1 MQKRSEATRNNIL
14 QAAMQLFASRGYD
27 ATSVAQICQA
37 AGVSKGAFYH
47 HFPSKQAVFVALLDN
62 WLNVLDEQIA
72 ALVSQAGSI
81 PEGLVQMASVSED
94 VFKSARGQLPMFLEF
109 WRESSH
115 DPLVW
120 NATIEPYRHYTNL
133 FSGLIERGIQEGSLE
148 PVDPQ
153 TTARVLL
160 ALVLGVILQGVMDP
174 EGAAW
179 NDVLREGIQLIMM
192 KGLARENR

>member
-1 MQKRSEATRNNIL
+1 MQKRSEATQNNIL
-14 QAAMQLFASRGYD
+14 QAAMELFASRGYD

-47 HFPSKQAVFVALLDN
+47 HFPSKQAVFVALLEN
-62 WLNVLDEQIA
+62 WLSALDEQIA
-72 ALVSQAGSI
+72 RLVSQAGTI
-81 PEGLVQMASVSED
+81 HAGLIQMASVSEG

-120 NATIEPYRHYTNL
+120 NATIEPYRHYTDL
-133 FSGLIERGIQEGSLE
+133 FSELIERGIQEGSLQ

-160 ALVLGVILQGVMDP
+160 AFVLGVILQGVMDP

-179 NDVLREGIQLIMM
+179 NNVLREGIQLIMK
-192 KGLARENR
+192 KGLAKENG

>member
-81 PEGLVQMASVSED
+81 PEGLVQMASVSKG

-120 NATIEPYRHYTNL
+120 NATIEPYQHYTNL

>member
-160 ALVLGVILQGVMDP
+160 ALVLGIILQGVMDP